1 MPVICSSPGSHWASC
16 SLPTCTSGWWPAAS
30 SRTRGSSRL
39 KAGAESVM
47 ADITRLPY
55 DVVVI
60 GAGGSGL
67 RAAIEARLAGKRTAV
82 ISKSLFGKAHTVMAE
97 GGAAAAMGN
106 VNPHDNWQVHYR
118 DTMRGGKFLNNWR
131 MAELH
136 AKEAPDRVWE
146 LEAWGA
152 LFDRTPDGKISQRN
166 FGGHQYPRL
175 AHVGDRTGLEM
186 IRTLQQKVVA
196 LQQED
201 ARAHTDPE
209 AMIKVF
215 AETTITELMKDGDR
229 IAGAFG
235 YIRESGKFV
244 LFEAPTVILAT
255 GGIGK
260 TFKVTSNSW
269 EYTGDGCAL
278 ALLAGA
284 RLINME
290 FVQFHPTHMVWP
302 LSVRGLLVTE
312 SVRGDGGV
320 LRNSEG
326 KRFMFNYVPDVFR
339 AQYAETEEEADRW
352 YTDPDN
358 NRRPPELL
366 PRDEVARANNAEVK
380 AGRGSP
386 HGGVFLDIASRRP
399 AEEILRR
406 LPSMYHQFK
415 ELADVDITKEPM
427 EVGPAQHYVMGG
439 VEVDPDTAASVVPG
453 LFAAGEVSGG
463 MHGSNR
469 LGGNSLSD
477 LLVFG
482 QRAGHGAAAYLDS
495 LGAARPAGSDAD
507 LASARAE
514 ALAPLE
520 RSGGENPYTVHAEVQ
535 QTMSDLVGIIRKE
548 DEIKAALAELE
559 KLRARAAN
567 VSAEGGAAYNPGWHL
582 ALDLRNIMLIADCV
596 AQAAL
601 ERQESRGG
609 HTRDDFPGMSA
620 EWRKVTL
627 ICSLEGDRVA
637 IKQQPMAAMRG
648 DLFALFDRDELK
660 KYYTEAEL
668 PREAGTAQPADSE
681 ETRS

>member
-1 MPVICSSPGSHWASC
+1 M
-16 SLPTCTSGWWPAAS
+16 T
-30 SRTRGSSRL
+30 
-39 KAGAESVM
+39 
-47 ADITRLPY
+47 DIDRHSY

-67 RAAIEARLAGKRTAV
+67 RAAIEARLAGQKTAI

-106 VNPHDNWQVHYR
+106 VNSNDSWQVHFR
-118 DTMRGGKFLNNWR
+118 DTMRGGKFLNSWR

-136 AKEAPDRVWE
+136 AKEAPERIWE

-152 LFDRTPDGKISQRN
+152 LFDRTKDGQISQRN
-166 FGGHQYPRL
+166 FGGHEYPRL

-201 ARAHTDPE
+201 AIAGGDPE
-209 AMIKVF
+209 GMIKVF
-215 AETTITELMKDGDR
+215 AETTITRLITEGGR

-235 YIRESGKFV
+235 YIRETGRFV
-244 LFEAPTVILAT
+244 LFEAPAVILAT

-260 TFKVTSNSW
+260 SFKVTSNSW
-269 EYTGDGCAL
+269 EYTGDGHAL

-284 RLINME
+284 TVLNME
-290 FVQFHPTHMVWP
+290 FVQFHPTGMVWP
-302 LSVRGLLVTE
+302 PSVKGILVTE

-326 KRFMFNYVPDVFR
+326 KRFMFDYVPDVFR

-352 YTDPDN
+352 YDDQAN

-366 PRDEVARANNAEVK
+366 PRDEVARSINAEVK

-386 HGGVFLDIASRRP
+386 HGGVVLDIASRLP

-406 LPSMYHQFK
+406 LPSMCHQFK

-427 EVGPAQHYVMGG
+427 EVGPTCHYMMGG
-439 VEVDPDTAASVVPG
+439 VEVDPDTQQATVDG
-453 LFAAGEVSGG
+453 LFAVGEVSGG

-482 QRAGHGAAAYLDS
+482 RRAGMHAADYVDGLT
-495 LGAARPAGSDAD
+495 AGSRPKLNEAVVEDAV
-507 LASARAE
+507 AE

-520 RSGGENPYTVHAEVQ
+520 RPDGESAYQVHAGLQ
-535 QTMSDLVGIIRKE
+535 QAMNDLVGIIRRE
-548 DEIKAALAELE
+548 DELQAALGELD
-559 KLRARAAN
+559 KLRARAAQ
-567 VSAEGGAAYNPGWHL
+567 VSAAGGRAYNPGWHL
-582 ALDLRNIMLIADCV
+582 ALDLRNMLLVSDCV

-609 HTRDDFPGMSA
+609 HTRDDFPEMSPA
-620 EWRKVTL
+620 WRKINLVCALDGDQAQVTRQPL
-627 ICSLEGDRVA
+627 IPMRPDLLE
-637 IKQQPMAAMRG
+637 
-648 DLFALFDRDELK
+648 LFDRDELK
-660 KYYTEAEL
+660 KYLTDEELSAE
-668 PREAGTAQPADSE
+668 PASATATPTAAGTGTPK
-681 ETRS
+681 ETH

>member
-1 MPVICSSPGSHWASC
+1 MTDS
-16 SLPTCTSGWWPAAS
+16 
-30 SRTRGSSRL
+30 
-39 KAGAESVM
+39 
-47 ADITRLPY
+47 DIQRLPY

-67 RAAIEARLAGKRTAV
+67 RAAIEARLAGCRTAV

-97 GGAAAAMGN
+97 GGCAAAMGN
-106 VNPHDNWQVHYR
+106 VNPNDNWMVHFR

-152 LFDRTPDGKISQRN
+152 LFDRTPDGRISQRN
-166 FGGHQYPRL
+166 FGGHAYPRL

-196 LQQED
+196 LQQDD
-201 ARAHTDPE
+201 AREHGDPE
-209 AMIKVF
+209 AMIKIF
-215 AETTITELMKDGDR
+215 AETTITRLVRDNGR

-235 YIRESGKFV
+235 YTRDDGAFV
-244 LFEAPTVILAT
+244 LFEAPAIILAT

-260 TFKVTSNSW
+260 TFKYSSNSW
-269 EYTGDGCAL
+269 EYTGDGHAL

-284 RLINME
+284 TLLNME

-326 KRFMFNYVPDVFR
+326 RRFMFDYVPDVFR

-352 YTDPDN
+352 YTDPDH

-439 VEVDPDTAASVVPG
+439 VEVDPDTTESLVPG

-482 QRAGHGAAAYLDS
+482 HRAGLGAAAYLDS
-495 LGAARPAGSDAD
+495 LGGGRPAAGDAE
-507 LASARAE
+507 LAQAGAE

-520 RSGGENPYTVHAEVQ
+520 RAEGENPYTVHAEVQ
-535 QTMSDLVGIIRKE
+535 QTMSDLVGIIRRE
-548 DEIKAALAELE
+548 DEIKTALTELE
-559 KLRARAAN
+559 QLRERAAR
-567 VSAEGGAAYNPGWHL
+567 VKAEGGRGYNPGWHL
-582 ALDLRNIMLIADCV
+582 ALDLRNILLIAECV

-609 HTRDDFPGMSA
+609 HTRDDFPQMSP
-620 EWRKVTL
+620 EWRKVNL
-627 ICSLEGDRVA
+627 ICSLDGDRVA
-637 IKQQPMAAMRG
+637 LRRQPMAPMRE
-648 DLFALFDRDELK
+648 DLQALFDRDELA
-660 KYYTEAEL
+660 KYYTDEEL
-668 PREAGTAQPADSE
+668 PPAQAPRAE
-681 ETRS
+681 ESH